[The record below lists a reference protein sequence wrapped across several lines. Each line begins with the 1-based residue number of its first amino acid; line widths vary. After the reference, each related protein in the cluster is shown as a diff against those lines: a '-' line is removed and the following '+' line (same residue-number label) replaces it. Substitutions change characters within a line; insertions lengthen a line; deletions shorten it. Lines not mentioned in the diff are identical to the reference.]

1 MNMKNLTLLLLTIV
15 SMTFVACG
23 GEQPVSVGEEK
34 VTMEAR
40 RTEIPVTQTAEAQG
54 RYDRL
59 AKIAPSGTVIET
71 GIPGNQHDDSVTYP
85 FGELPPNGGV
95 HHNSWQKC
103 QVYDQPIYSHHAIHS
118 LEHGA
123 VWVTYQPDLD
133 EDMVSDLEGLT
144 RGEPFVMVSPHP
156 EQRSPIILTAWGLQ
170 LELDSSDDDRIDA
183 FIQAF
188 ANGINNQEPGA
199 TCTAGVET
207 VAEG

>member
-1 MNMKNLTLLLLTIV
+1 MKNLTLFTILIV
-15 SMTFVACG
+15 SLATFVACG
-23 GEQPVSVGEEK
+23 GEQPVSIGDEA

-40 RTEIPVTQTAEAQG
+40 RTEFPVTQTAEASG

-59 AKIAPSGTVIET
+59 ANIAPSGTVIEID
-71 GIPGNQHDDSVTYP
+71 IPGNQHDDIVTYP

-103 QVYDQPIYSHHAIHS
+103 QVYDEPIYSHHAIHS

-133 EDMVSDLEGLT
+133 EEMVSDLEGLT
-144 RGEPFVMVSPHP
+144 RGQPFVMVSPYP

-183 FIQAF
+183 FIRAF

-199 TCTAGVET
+199 SCTSGVEML
-207 VAEG
+207 AEQ